1 MPNIATGTFSPLHE
15 VKPNPEESD
24 WAPPTDLPVAE
35 EISRAMTTGAEDLED
50 ANFPS
55 DQILDR
61 PVGKDKVST
70 ALAIILGELEG
81 ESRRLNA
88 EGADLFGQSR
98 YLEAAMRAEEGKKL
112 QDFWQKAV
120 ELRTAWLSIRKSSS
134 LPKSLVPSG
143 TPSGPAADRIAG
155 VRKKFSV
162 VFEDGDVIMEDTAA
176 GTFAKC
182 ISRIGTEKVKELDL
196 RFSGRPLLLEEAGKD
211 RRPVDGYYFDI
222 RTTAEEKRRLLR
234 AISERTGVR
243 LEVVVS
249 A

>member
-35 EISRAMTTGAEDLED
+35 EISRSMTTGSEDLED
-50 ANFPS
+50 ADFPT

-98 YLEAAMRAEEGKKL
+98 YLEAAIRAEEGKKL
-112 QDFWQKAV
+112 QDFRQKV
-120 ELRTAWLSIRKSSS
+120 IDLRAAWLSVGKSGGLREFHVLSAT
-134 LPKSLVPSG
+134 PADAGSG
-143 TPSGPAADRIAG
+143 RRAG
-155 VRKKFSV
+155 VRRKFSV
-162 VFEDGDVIMEDTAA
+162 VFEDGDVIMEGTAV

-182 ISRIGTEKVKELDL
+182 ISRIGVERVKELDL
-196 RFSGRPLLLEEAGKD
+196 RSVGLPLLLDDAGKD
-211 RRPVDGYYFDI
+211 RWPVEGYYVDT
-222 RTTAEEKRRLLR
+222 RTTAEQKRELLR
-234 AISERTGVR
+234 VISERTGVR
-243 LEVVVS
+243 LEVVIS
-249 A
+249 E